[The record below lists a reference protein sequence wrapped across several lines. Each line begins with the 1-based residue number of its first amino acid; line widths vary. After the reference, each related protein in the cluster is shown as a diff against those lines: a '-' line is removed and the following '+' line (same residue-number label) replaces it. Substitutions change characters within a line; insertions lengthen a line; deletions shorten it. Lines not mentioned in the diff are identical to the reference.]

1 MTGESASERRAILVT
16 GASSGIGR
24 ASAVAL
30 AELGF
35 VTFAG
40 VRKESDAS
48 ALAPLHANLRPVIL
62 DVTSAAGIAAAFAAI
77 RSAGTPL
84 YGLLNNAGI
93 AVGGPLEYLPVD
105 ELRRQFEVNVFGTIA
120 VTQAAIPDLR
130 TTGGRIV
137 TIGSIS
143 GRFGA
148 PFIGPYSASKAA
160 LAMLTDALRM
170 ELAPLGVRVVLF
182 EFAAVKTPIWEKG
195 RALKDELEKSL
206 PPQAQRDYD
215 PFIQAIVKQI
225 EHEERG
231 GLDPAIIASAVC
243 GAFTT
248 HAPRARYVIGRQAK
262 LQAAVALL
270 PHKTRDGIVRKVMGV

>member
-1 MTGESASERRAILVT
+1 VSGERPSEGRAILVT

-24 ASAVAL
+24 ATALHL
-30 AELGF
+30 AERGF
-35 VTFAG
+35 ATFAG

-48 ALAPLHANLRPVIL
+48 ALASLHANLRPVLL
-62 DVTSAAGIAAAFAAI
+62 DVTDAASIATAFDAV
-77 RSAGTPL
+77 RSSGTPL

-130 TTGGRIV
+130 KTGGRIV

-148 PFIGPYSASKAA
+148 PFVGPYCASKAA
-160 LAMLTDALRM
+160 LATLTDALRM
-170 ELAPLGVRVVLF
+170 ELAPLGVHVVLF

-195 RALKDELEKSL
+195 RALKDDLEKRL
-206 PPQAQRDYD
+206 PPQALRDYD
-215 PFIQAIVKQI
+215 PFIRAIVKQI

-231 GLDPAIIASAVC
+231 GLDPAIIANALC
-243 GAFTT
+243 AAFTT
-248 HAPRARYVIGRQAK
+248 PSPRARYVIGRQAK